1 MSRRVITDANAPNP
15 IGASMGGGGG
25 GKPHLATAGGKDLD
39 SLKNALS
46 KSFEIIDDFIKG
58 QVYAIQ
64 TRW

>member
-1 MSRRVITDANAPNP
+1 
-15 IGASMGGGGG
+15 MGGGGG

-58 QVYAIQ
+58 
-64 TRW
+64 